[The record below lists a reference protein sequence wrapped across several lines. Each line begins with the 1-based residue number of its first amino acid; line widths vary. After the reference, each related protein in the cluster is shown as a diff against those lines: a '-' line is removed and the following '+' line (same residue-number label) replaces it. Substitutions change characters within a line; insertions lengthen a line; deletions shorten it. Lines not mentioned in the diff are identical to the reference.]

1 MKKFIF
7 DLPDM
12 FSANNCSTSSMPLL
26 QPCHLTTP
34 PDALISFHE
43 VVRSNYT
50 PNYTTTS
57 TTAIHFYIAD
67 RLFLRFFRCIDCY
80 LQQLQSFTYII
91 MPDLSQYLD
100 MPKLV
105 RMQNNWR
112 NKFAAYYLQAH
123 GFTVIPNVTWS
134 TPDSYDYAFTGIPTH
149 SVIAINSNG
158 AQTDPLTRY
167 LWQKGYDNAV
177 QQLQPSLILR
187 YGPQMPNEHSD
198 ISTYYPNPYITRLR
212 TMSHKHKKP
221 NHTIDGVQ
229 TQLDFNEPIKG
240 CSKNCF

>member
-112 NKFAAYYLQAH
+112 NKIAAYYLQTH

-167 LWQKGYDNAV
+167 LWQKGYDNAI

-229 TQLDFNEPIKG
+229 TQLDFNEPIK
-240 CSKNCF
+240 